1 MKIFISQPMF
11 GKTDEQIRQERE
23 ELIKQIE
30 EDGNEYLDSI
40 VADGLEEVNN
50 DSIGLFYLG
59 KSLEIM
65 SKADEVWFMNGWD
78 KSRGCKI
85 EYQVA
90 KDYNKK
96 IVEL

>member
-65 SKADEVWFMNGWD
+65 SKADEVWFMNGLD

-96 IVEL
+96 IV

>member
-50 DSIGLFYLG
+50 DSMGLFYLG

>member
-30 EDGNEYLDSI
+30 ENGNEYLDSI

>member
-1 MKIFISQPMF
+1 MKIFISQQMF

>member
-23 ELIKQIE
+23 KLIKQIE

>member
-65 SKADEVWFMNGWD
+65 SKADEIWFMNGWD

>member
-40 VADGLEEVNN
+40 VADDLEEVNN